1 MESAEVTRLLAEA
14 KTPLAK
20 LRVPFADNQIGLLP
34 RAVRKNDTEKAACRQ
49 GTKASV
55 DGKFCG
61 GYHSASIHLDFV
73 GHAAL
78 TDRLLEVD
86 PEWDWRP
93 LATDEYGM
101 PKFDQFG
108 GLWITLTVGG
118 VSRLGYGDAQGKP
131 AGSTAVKEVIGDAL
145 RNAGMRFGMALD
157 LWHKGD
163 LHDFKEEQGDESQVA
178 SGASTPSR
186 SRAPRGAAKPPT
198 QASAPEQPGNAAP
211 GGTWQGVDYL
221 AEAQSAPTSDD
232 AVAVWRR
239 AKAAGAPEAMV
250 TSIANFARKL
260 KDAEEATAAARPDEA
275 ANDQMQKGFGG

>member
-1 MESAEVTRLLAEA
+1 MDSTEVRRLLEAA
-14 KTPLAK
+14 KTPLEK
-20 LRVPFADNQIGLLP
+20 LRVPFPENQIGLLP
-34 RAVRKNDTEKAACRQ
+34 RAVNKNDTQKFGCKP
-49 GTKASV
+49 GTQASA

-61 GYHSASIHLDFV
+61 GYHPRSVHLDFV

-108 GLWITLTVGG
+108 GLWIELTVGG

-163 LHDFKEEQGDESQVA
+163 LHDFKEEQGDESEAAV
-178 SGASTPSR
+178 GVSTPSR
-186 SRAPRGAAKPPT
+186 TRAPRSAASKAPAGSEPT
-198 QASAPEQPGNAAP
+198 PAENAAP
-211 GGTWQGVDYL
+211 GAAWQGEDFL
-221 AEAQSAPTSDD
+221 ADAQAAPTSDD
-232 AVAVWRR
+232 VLAVWRR
-239 AKAAGAPEAMV
+239 AKAAGAPQPMLE
-250 TSIANFARKL
+250 SIAGFGRKL
-260 KDAEEATAAARPDEA
+260 KDAEEQASGSPTSAAS
-275 ANDQMQKGFGG
+275 DQLKKGFGGE